1 MHAPSEHPARQGF
14 SFASEVVALMRPVQI
29 PADRCGVNA
38 WNSLSHGSRRDAL
51 ALFAGVSL
59 LAAVLA
65 GCGQENKLVEPPPPK
80 VTVAQPLIET
90 VTDYLEFTGT
100 TVASEFAEVRARV
113 SGLLQS
119 MKFEPGTEVA
129 QGELL
134 FVIDPAEY
142 QADLQAAEAEL
153 AGAQAQY
160 ERAETEY
167 KRADK
172 LFKQK
177 AGAEAEV
184 VKWRVQRDVASAE
197 ILRTQAKVDR
207 ARLNL
212 GYTQV
217 TAPISGRVGREE
229 VEVGNLVGEGEA
241 TVLTDVTDSDPM
253 YVYFNLN
260 ERDLLR
266 VLEIYRGRI
275 EEQATDPGEVSGEK
289 LDIPVYVGLANEEG
303 YPHEGRYDFA
313 ESSVDPDTGTIQLR
327 AVFDNPGRPP
337 TLLPGL
343 FARVRLPLDT
353 RPDIPLVT
361 ERAIGTDQ
369 AGTYLLV
376 VNSENLVE
384 RRDVE
389 TGQRIDGL
397 IVIEAGIQ
405 NDELV
410 VVDGI
415 QRARPGGRVE
425 PQTIEMASLTTS
437 ALQAAREAATTASG
451 PGADS
456 EAQNPDQEQ

>member
-1 MHAPSEHPARQGF
+1 
-14 SFASEVVALMRPVQI
+14 
-29 PADRCGVNA
+29 
-38 WNSLSHGSRRDAL
+38 
-51 ALFAGVSL
+51 
-59 LAAVLA
+59 
-65 GCGQENKLVEPPPPK
+65 
-80 VTVAQPLIET
+80 
-90 VTDYLEFTGT
+90 
-100 TVASEFAEVRARV
+100 
-113 SGLLQS
+113 
-119 MKFEPGTEVA
+119 
-129 QGELL
+129 
-134 FVIDPAEY
+134 VIDPAEY

-184 VKWRVQRDVASAE
+184 VKWRVERDVASAE

-217 TAPISGRVGREE
+217 TAPISGRAGREQ

-241 TVLTDVTDSDPM
+241 TVLTDITDSDPM

-266 VLEIYRGRI
+266 VLEIYRGKLN
-275 EEQATDPGEVSGEK
+275 EQGVDPGEVSGEK
-289 LDIPVYVGLANEEG
+289 LDIPVYVGLANEED

-327 AVFDNPGRPP
+327 AIFDNPGRPP
-337 TLLPGL
+337 ALLPGL

-353 RPDIPLVT
+353 RPDTPLVT

-384 RRDVE
+384 RRGVE

-405 NDELV
+405 NDDLV

-415 QRARPGGRVE
+415 QRARPGGRVD
-425 PQTIEMASLTTS
+425 PQTTDMASLTTS
-437 ALQAAREAATTASG
+437 ALQAAREAATAASG